1 MATEARARPRRPL
14 SRRPGA
20 ARAVVTALAA
30 AVAAAPL
37 TACENTTGS
46 SRSST
51 SSSSGRS
58 VVVISA
64 GDDVCWRVTVDG
76 RERKGC
82 GDAEFT
88 DRSGTTT
95 ATVLKTTDG
104 SRVRIKLV
112 VDGRTVDS
120 GSVKGRMHYVSVE
133 SSSDG

>member
-1 MATEARARPRRPL
+1 MATEARARPRHPL

-20 ARAVVTALAA
+20 ARAAVTAVAA
-30 AVAAAPL
+30 AVAVASL
-37 TACENTTGS
+37 TACENTTRS

-51 SSSSGRS
+51 SSSSRS

>member
-14 SRRPGA
+14 SRRPGT
-20 ARAVVTALAA
+20 ARAAVTAVAA
-30 AVAAAPL
+30 AVAVAPL

-51 SSSSGRS
+51 SSSSRS